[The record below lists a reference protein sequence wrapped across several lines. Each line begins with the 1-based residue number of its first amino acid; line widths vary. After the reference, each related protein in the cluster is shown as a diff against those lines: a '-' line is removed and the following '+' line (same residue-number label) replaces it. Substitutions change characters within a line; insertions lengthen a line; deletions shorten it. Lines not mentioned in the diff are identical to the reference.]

1 MKNFISQL
9 KKTSTTKLIFS
20 LILIINQFI
29 VLSQTKYKKDQLIN
43 LYGFDATLLIR
54 EKSTNKI
61 VKNGIV
67 EFIENDEKEEI
78 KIESGYIVYWNTSW
92 FSSDAGWYLRDR
104 SEYTKHI
111 RTKRV
116 EFAEPEKNGWVQ
128 AFETNYD
135 ENGKENGVY
144 RAWWDYQKVLR
155 YEEKRCDGVTCTQT
169 TKQFY
174 PSGEVAVIEE
184 MEQVENT
191 GLSIQKSK
199 TCYDINGKVINCDAI
214 NWTEITKKFFGN

>member
-29 VLSQTKYKKDQLIN
+29 VLSQTKYKKDQLVN
-43 LYGFDATLLIR
+43 LYGTDATLLIR

-78 KIESGYIVYWNTSW
+78 KIESGYIVYWNTW
-92 FSSDAGWYLRDR
+92 FSNDAGWYLRDR
-104 SEYTKHI
+104 SEYSKRI
-111 RTKRV
+111 QTKRV

-155 YEEKRCDGVTCTQT
+155 SERKMCDGVTCTQT
-169 TKQFY
+169 IRSFY
-174 PSGEVAVIEE
+174 PSGEIYEIKEVD
-184 MEQVENT
+184 QDENKGFVT
-191 GLSIQKSK
+191 IFKQ
-199 TCYDINGKVINCDAI
+199 TCFDINGKVINCDAI

>member
-29 VLSQTKYKKDQLIN
+29 ILSQTKYKKDQLVN
-43 LYGFDATLLIR
+43 LYGTDATLLIR

-78 KIESGYIVYWNTSW
+78 KIESGYIVYWNTW
-92 FSSDAGWYLRDR
+92 FSNDTGWYLRDR
-104 SEYTKHI
+104 SEYTKRI
-111 RTKRV
+111 QTKRV
-116 EFAEPEKNGWVQ
+116 EFAEPGKNGKVQ

-144 RAWWDYQKVLR
+144 RAWWDYQKVLHS
-155 YEEKRCDGVTCTQT
+155 EIKKCDGVICTQT
-169 TKQFY
+169 LKSYY
-174 PSGEVAVIEE
+174 PSGEIYEITE